1 MANVN
6 ESASYLFIGKSIR
19 FWEITVVEPY
29 FFLHSLFFYF
39 ILLLGLLL
47 YCTLL
52 IIIIII
58 PRPILRFFNRNVRRN
73 PLVRE
78 GKCFVPRRSDLFAV
92 RLQLHRHTR
101 AYDVKNQGRKQSLT
115 WKIMS
120 SKSDEQANSNKVVN
134 VEEAKEYMKE
144 HVDPIISELLT
155 DIVVDR
161 PENVLKYMLEWTR
174 KKREN
179 DPEMIKLR
187 EQAANAYRLN
197 NDRPVTPPAKKG
209 GSSYSGQPRN
219 LSYVGTLGGGN
230 TLSGSGKE
238 QDENEME

>member
-1 MANVN
+1 
-6 ESASYLFIGKSIR
+6 
-19 FWEITVVEPY
+19 
-29 FFLHSLFFYF
+29 
-39 ILLLGLLL
+39 
-47 YCTLL
+47 
-52 IIIIII
+52 
-58 PRPILRFFNRNVRRN
+58 
-73 PLVRE
+73 
-78 GKCFVPRRSDLFAV
+78 
-92 RLQLHRHTR
+92 
-101 AYDVKNQGRKQSLT
+101 
-115 WKIMS
+115 MS

-161 PENVLKYMLEWTR
+161 PENMLKYMLEWTR

-238 QDENEME
+238 QDENGDGGADENKTPPKVLSAAERREAMLRAAEKRNNANSFGARNISDEKKKEMALQKKRDVLIGKIRALYQASGKDEPFGLGMAKMETLQMHYRRAQGYSKNAQQQRTRETLAMNAMKLN